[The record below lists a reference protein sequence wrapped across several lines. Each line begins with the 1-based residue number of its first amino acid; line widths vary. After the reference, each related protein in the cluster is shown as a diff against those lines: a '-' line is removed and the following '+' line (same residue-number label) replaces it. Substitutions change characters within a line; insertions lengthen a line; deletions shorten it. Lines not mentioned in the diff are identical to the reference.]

1 MCVPSDEC
9 ELRGS
14 RSNAKV
20 GLSFP
25 GGIHVWIAEMLARE
39 KRPHTTIVVLGQSSS
54 DTRAGQE
61 RAWQVAEGLV
71 FLLPFTL
78 LLAGAPAQILEM

>member
-1 MCVPSDEC
+1 M
-9 ELRGS
+9 
-14 RSNAKV
+14 
-20 GLSFP
+20 
-25 GGIHVWIAEMLARE
+25 WARE
-39 KRPHTTIVVLGQSSS
+39 KRLHTTIVVLGQSSS

-78 LLAGAPAQILEM
+78 LLAGAPAQVLEM